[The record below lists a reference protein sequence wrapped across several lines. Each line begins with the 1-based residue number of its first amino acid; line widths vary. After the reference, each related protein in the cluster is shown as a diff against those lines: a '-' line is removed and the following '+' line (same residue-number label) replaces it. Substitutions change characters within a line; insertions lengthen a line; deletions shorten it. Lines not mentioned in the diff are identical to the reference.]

1 PLHSLSL
8 SPSVYFFSEKI
19 SFVVSLSLRK
29 MESLGRQSY
38 SRKEKSLGVL
48 VSNFL
53 RLYNRD
59 DVDLIGL
66 DDAAGK
72 LGVERRRIYDV
83 VNILESIGLV
93 ARRGKN
99 QYSWRG
105 FGQVPPVLSLL
116 KEEGMREKFGI
127 IPCVTN
133 SEMVLYDQVR
143 EEPLKLSPDD
153 QENSPSPKLD
163 SKKEKS
169 LWVLAQNFVK
179 LFLCSDDDL
188 ITLDG
193 ATKALL
199 NVSQDPM
206 NMRTKVRRL
215 YDIANVFSS
224 MNLIEKTHIPETKK
238 PAYRWL
244 GAKAIA
250 IAEARFL
257 AAPASLCDRIEP
269 RKRAFGTE
277 ITNFTTKRAK
287 TDCSKDR
294 KHYESQ
300 NTCSVIKQE
309 QCDSKT
315 AVKRPL
321 PPADTSK
328 KTNAGKSNN
337 QSIDVLEN
345 LSSAHTLQYCN
356 HGKKKKTLFF
366 SICTYSFG
374 SYEILEFVPCA
385 YTSSLHFVNLQ
396 VKVYF

>member
-1 PLHSLSL
+1 
-8 SPSVYFFSEKI
+8 
-19 SFVVSLSLRK
+19 
-29 MESLGRQSY
+29 MESLGRHSY

-48 VSNFL
+48 N
-53 RLYNRD
+53 
-59 DVDLIGL
+59 DV
-66 DDAAGK
+66 
-72 LGVERRRIYDV
+72 
-83 VNILESIGLV
+83 LV

-105 FGQVPPVLSLL
+105 FGQVPLVLSQL

-188 ITLDG
+188 ISLDG

-244 GAKAIA
+244 GAKAIS
-250 IAEARFL
+250 EGRFL
-257 AAPASLCDRIEP
+257 SAPASLCDSIEP
-269 RKRAFGTE
+269 KKRVFGTE

-294 KHYESQ
+294 KHYESE

-309 QCDSKT
+309 QCDSKS
-315 AVKRPL
+315 AMKSLVGPL
-321 PPADTSK
+321 SPADTSK
-328 KTNAGKSNN
+328 KSNAGKSNN
-337 QSIDVLEN
+337 QSIDVLET
-345 LSSAHTLQYCN
+345 LSSSNRLQYCN
-356 HGKKKKTLFF
+356 HELIGLLGHYTETWRSWHAEF
-366 SICTYSFG
+366 SR
-374 SYEILEFVPCA
+374 
-385 YTSSLHFVNLQ
+385 
-396 VKVYF
+396 K

>member
-1 PLHSLSL
+1 
-8 SPSVYFFSEKI
+8 
-19 SFVVSLSLRK
+19 

-356 HGKKKKTLFF
+356 H
-366 SICTYSFG
+366 
-374 SYEILEFVPCA
+374 
-385 YTSSLHFVNLQ
+385 
-396 VKVYF
+396 VYFMNRVNWSSRALHRDMEDMACRVWSEMTSPGRYYNYPMGAKNADVFSLQQRKHLLADQQSLIL